1 MKVANKIWRDE
12 RGATALEFAILAPVF
27 LLLIFGIIAFGLL
40 FWTQVGLQHGAV
52 MAARCASIGSGTDLR
67 GLNTTLCPNGD
78 PTAVQ
83 NYAMQQALGL
93 SLPPSTFTLTT
104 PRPACG
110 NQVSATYTFVFPDIL
125 NLSPLTLTAQ
135 ACFPA

>member
-27 LLLIFGIIAFGLL
+27 FLLIFGIIAFGLL
-40 FWTQVGLQHGAV
+40 FWTQVGLQHGAE
-52 MAARCASIGSGTDLR
+52 MAARCASI
-67 GLNTTLCPNGD
+67 NTTLCPNGN
-78 PTAVQ
+78 PSAIQ
-83 NYAMQQALGL
+83 NYATQQAFGL
-93 SLPPSTFTLTT
+93 SLPASTFTPSTQ
-104 PRPACG
+104 ACG

>member
-1 MKVANKIWRDE
+1 VKVANKIWRDE

-27 LLLIFGIIAFGLL
+27 FLIIFGIIALGLL
-40 FWTQVGLQHGAV
+40 FWTQVGLQHGAE
-52 MAARCASIGSGTDLR
+52 MAARCASI
-67 GLNTTLCPNGD
+67 NTTLCPNGN
-78 PTAVQ
+78 AVT

-93 SLPPSTFTLTT
+93 SLPASTFTYST
-104 PRPACG
+104 PPPPCG

-125 NLSPLTLTAQ
+125 NLSPLTLTAL